1 MEVLV
6 GNVDR
11 IGMRPNCSVCD
22 LEKKHRF
29 ANFLCHRHQAAIML
43 EQSQA
48 AGILSDGWGVG
59 DVLTKNTATVLQGH
73 AVQPTIISLHRSVA
87 ADTVLLSDLAGRFPF
102 AWGQREC
109 RVALGP

>member
-29 ANFLCHRHQAAIML
+29 ANFRCRRHQAAIML

-48 AGILSDGWGVG
+48 AGILSDGWRVG
-59 DVLTKNTATVLQGH
+59 DVLTKNAATVLQGH
-73 AVQPTIISLHRSVA
+73 AVQPTVISLDWSVE
-87 ADTVLLSDLAGRFPF
+87 ADTVLLSEVAQRFHF
-102 AWGQREC
+102 
-109 RVALGP
+109 ALGKRET